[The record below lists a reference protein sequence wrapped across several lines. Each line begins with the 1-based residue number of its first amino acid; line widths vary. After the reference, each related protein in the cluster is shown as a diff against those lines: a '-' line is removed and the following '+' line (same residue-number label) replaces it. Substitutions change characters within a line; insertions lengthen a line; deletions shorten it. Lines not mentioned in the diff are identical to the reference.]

1 MKLPLIEGKT
11 TLIEGK
17 TKRIIAADRDGEVI
31 VESKD
36 DLTAGDGAKHD
47 IIKGKGALSNR
58 TTSNVFRFLKTCGL
72 PVAFIKELD
81 ETHFSAEWCNM
92 LPYEVV
98 VRREAHGSY
107 LHRNPHIKMGRYFPK
122 LILEYFAKTNRKE
135 WCGKSI
141 PMDDPY
147 IDLSGNQVKFFMP
160 HWNDEQKEESKKSGF
175 KGFLVGQK
183 PFLEIPRLDF
193 FLQTKSSVEM
203 LASMELIAM
212 MAFLYLEKAWQ
223 LTGRHLVDFKVEFGI
238 NTKGML
244 QIADVIDNDSWR
256 VMDSGGYIDK
266 QLYRDGSDLN
276 TVIEK
281 YRLVADLTANFSLP
295 QQQIIL
301 WRASRSDDLRPFLE
315 AIATYEVRENLKVE
329 IVTCSLHKEPIR
341 AYEEIGKLV
350 QEVPDSVVIVYAGM
364 SNGAGPTL
372 SAQITVPVITVPAT
386 WRDFPED
393 IWSSLRM
400 PSETPVATIL
410 DPKNAVLSAFQILA
424 MRNPCLYAWLRFWQE
439 ERLYNIAS

>member
-1 MKLPLIEGKT
+1 MKLPLIEGGI
-11 TLIEGK
+11 IEGK
-17 TKRIIAADRDGEVI
+17 TKKIIAADRAGQVI
-31 VESKD
+31 IESKD

-81 ETHFSAEWCNM
+81 ETRFCAEWCSM
-92 LPYEVV
+92 FPYEVV
-98 VRREAHGSY
+98 VRREAHGSFV
-107 LHRNPHIKMGRYFPK
+107 HRNPHIKTGRYFPK
-122 LILEYFAKTNRKE
+122 LILEYFAKTNKKV
-135 WCGKSI
+135 WYGQSI

-147 IDLSGNQVKFFMP
+147 MDLSGNQVKFFIP
-160 HWNDEQKEESKKSGF
+160 HWNDEQKEESKKTGF

-183 PFLEIPRLDF
+183 PFLEIPRYDF
-193 FLQTKSSVEM
+193 LFQTKSSEWILTRM
-203 LASMELIAM
+203 NLIAK
-212 MAFLYLEKAWQ
+212 MAFLALEKAWQ
-223 LTGRHLVDFKVEFGI
+223 LIGKHLVDFKVEFGM
-238 NTKGML
+238 NTQGEL

-256 VMDSGGYIDK
+256 VLDNGNYIDK

-301 WRASRSDDLRPFLE
+301 WRASRSDDLKPFTE
-315 AIATYEVRENLKVE
+315 AIAIYGARETCKVE

-350 QEVPDSVVIVYAGM
+350 QEIPDSVVIAYAGL

-410 DPKNAVLSAFQILA
+410 YPKNAVLSAFQILA
-424 MRNPCLYAWLRFWQE
+424 MRNPCLYAGLRFRQE
-439 ERLYNIAS
+439 ERLYNIAI